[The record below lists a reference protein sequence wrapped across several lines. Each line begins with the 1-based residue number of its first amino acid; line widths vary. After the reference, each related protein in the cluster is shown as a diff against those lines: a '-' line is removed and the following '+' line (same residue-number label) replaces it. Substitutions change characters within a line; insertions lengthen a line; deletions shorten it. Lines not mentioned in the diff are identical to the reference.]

1 MVEDG
6 ITKTMPKCIDVI
18 PKHHVGVSK
27 RPSPTQPSTRNSKQ
41 RCMQS
46 TVTSESESES
56 ETTRVTSDN
65 ADKVNRTFRMRKNN
79 NLTVNIRSDD
89 EVNNLVDTILSPMCA
104 DLNLENTPEHSK
116 GKY

>member
-27 RPSPTQPSTRNSKQ
+27 RPSQTQPSTRNSKQ

-46 TVTSESESES
+46 TETSESESEA
-56 ETTRVTSDN
+56 TRVTSDI
-65 ADKVNRTFRMRKNN
+65 ADKDNRTLRMRTNN
-79 NLTVNIRSDD
+79 KLTGNIRSDD
-89 EVNNLVDTILSPMCA
+89 EMINLVDTILSPMCA
-104 DLNLENTPEHSK
+104 DLNLQNTPEHSK
-116 GKY
+116 GKD

>member
-27 RPSPTQPSTRNSKQ
+27 RPSSTQPSTRNSKQ

-46 TVTSESESES
+46 TSESES
-56 ETTRVTSDN
+56 ETTRVTSDI
-65 ADKVNRTFRMRKNN
+65 ADKDNRTLRMRTNN

-89 EVNNLVDTILSPMCA
+89 EIINLVDTILSPMCA
-104 DLNLENTPEHSK
+104 YLNLENTSEHSK